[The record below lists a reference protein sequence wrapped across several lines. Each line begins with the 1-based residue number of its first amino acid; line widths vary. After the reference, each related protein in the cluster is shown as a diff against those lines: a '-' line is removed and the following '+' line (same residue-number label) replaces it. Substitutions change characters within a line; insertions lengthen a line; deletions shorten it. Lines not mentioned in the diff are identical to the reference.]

1 MSSVRDRG
9 RRLDAPVV
17 VLVGLLG
24 FAAAFAGSWTPS
36 IWYDEA
42 ATIASATRSWESLG
56 RMLES
61 VDAVHALFYAL
72 MHLWFDLVGYDPVTL
87 RLPSAV
93 FAGLAAALT
102 VVLAAKLLSS
112 RGLGLLAGVVLIVLP
127 RFTWAGGEG
136 RSYALTMVLAVGLT
150 LALLA
155 ATKTGAPW
163 WRWAVYGALAV
174 VSIAVFLYLAL
185 VVAAH
190 ALTVLIRSFSR
201 PPGGNGSGGRTALCF
216 GVTGVAVLLASL
228 PLIVAVVAQSGQ
240 LSWVAPIDAETWKGV
255 FLTQF
260 FPKNPVFAATAWSLI
275 AVGIAAL
282 LIRRPLRPAA
292 LVLLPWLAVPV
303 LAIVAASVL
312 VTPLY
317 SPRYLTFTL
326 PAAAI
331 ALAAAPA
338 VLPTALV
345 RARAV
350 AGALIVLLLA
360 ALALPTY
367 LAQRMP
373 EAKQDASWSQ
383 GAGTVSRLGRDEPTA
398 VVFGSIAYHPGATA
412 RVVEY
417 AYPEAF
423 VGLDD
428 VALTVPL
435 EQSPDLWEKAR
446 PVDAALLA
454 GYDRVVLVTSG
465 RERMQNE
472 RAIEQAG
479 FRETGREYSTNLVVV
494 QYERS

>member
-1 MSSVRDRG
+1 MRS
-9 RRLDAPVV
+9 RRFDAPAV

-24 FAAAFAGSWTPS
+24 FAAAFIGSWTPS

-61 VDAVHALFYAL
+61 VDAVHAVYYAL
-72 MHLWFDLVGYDPVTL
+72 MHVWFDLVGYDPITL

-102 VVLAAKLLSS
+102 VVLAARLLSS

-136 RSYALTMVLAVGLT
+136 RSYALGMLLAVALT

-155 ATKTGAPW
+155 AQRPDARW
-163 WRWAVYGALAV
+163 WRWAVYGGLAV
-174 VSIAVFLYLAL
+174 LSIAVFLYLAL

-190 ALTVLIRSFSR
+190 ALTVLVRLLLGSRGGAQREGATVIRF
-201 PPGGNGSGGRTALCF
+201 A
-216 GVTGVAVLLASL
+216 VTVAAVVLVSL
-228 PLIVAVVAQSGQ
+228 PLVLTVVGQSGQ
-240 LSWVAPIDAETWKGV
+240 LSWVAPIDADTVRGV

-260 FPKNPVFAATAWSLI
+260 FPKNPAVAMVAWSL
-275 AVGIAAL
+275 VAL
-282 LIRRPLRPAA
+282 GLVALVARRSLRPAA
-292 LVLLPWLAVPV
+292 LVLLPWLVVPT
-303 LAIVAASVL
+303 LAIVVASVL

-317 SPRYLTFTL
+317 SPRYLTFSL
-326 PAAAI
+326 PAVAI
-331 ALAAAPA
+331 AMAAVP
-338 VLPTALV
+338 ALV
-345 RARAV
+345 PVAAV
-350 AGALIVLLLA
+350 RLRVAAGVVIVALLGV
-360 ALALPTY
+360 LALPSY
-367 LAQRMP
+367 QAQRMP

-383 GAGTVSRLGRDEPTA
+383 GAGTVSRLDRDEPTA

-423 VGLDD
+423 SGLDD
-428 VALTVPL
+428 VALTAPL
-435 EQSPDLWEKAR
+435 EESPSLWEKAD
-446 PVDAALLA
+446 PVDAEMLA

-465 RERMQNE
+465 RERVENE
-472 RAIEQAG
+472 EAIVAAG
-479 FRETGREYSTNLVVV
+479 FRETERDRSTNLVVV
-494 QYERS
+494 VYERE

>member
-1 MSSVRDRG
+1 
-9 RRLDAPVV
+9 VV

-24 FAAAFAGSWTPS
+24 FAAAFIGSWTPS

-61 VDAVHALFYAL
+61 VDAVHAVYYAL
-72 MHLWFDLVGYDPVTL
+72 MHVWFDLVGYDPITL

-102 VVLAAKLLSS
+102 VVLAARLLSS
-112 RGLGLLAGVVLIVLP
+112 RGLGLLAGIVLIVLP

-136 RSYALTMVLAVGLT
+136 RSYALTMLLAVGLT

-155 ATKTGAPW
+155 ATRADARW

-174 VSIAVFLYLAL
+174 LSIAVFLYLAL

-190 ALTVLIRSFSR
+190 ALSVLLGRTRGRRGGAGRNATVLRFAV
-201 PPGGNGSGGRTALCF
+201 TAA
-216 GVTGVAVLLASL
+216 AVVLVSL
-228 PLIVAVVAQSGQ
+228 PLVLTVVGQSGQ
-240 LSWVAPIDAETWKGV
+240 LSWVAPIDADTWRGV
-255 FLTQF
+255 FLIQF
-260 FPKNPVFAATAWSLI
+260 FPKNPAVATVAWGL
-275 AVGIAAL
+275 VVLGVVAL
-282 LIRRPLRPAA
+282 VARRSLRPAA
-292 LVLLPWLAVPV
+292 LVLLPWLVVPT

-317 SPRYLTFTL
+317 SPRYLTFAL

-331 ALAAAPA
+331 AVAAAPA
-338 VLPTALV
+338 LLPAAAVRLRVAAGVVVVAL
-345 RARAV
+345 
-350 AGALIVLLLA
+350 LT
-360 ALALPTY
+360 ALALPSY

-383 GAGTVSRLGRDEPTA
+383 GAGTVSRLDRDEPTA
-398 VVFGSIAYHPGATA
+398 VVFGSIAYHPGASA
-412 RVVEY
+412 RVIEY

-423 VGLDD
+423 SGLDD

-435 EQSPDLWEKAR
+435 EQSPDLWEKAGS
-446 PVDAALLA
+446 VDTEMLA

-465 RERMQNE
+465 RERVENE
-472 RAIEQAG
+472 EAILAAG
-479 FRETGREYSTNLVVV
+479 FRETDRTYSTNLVVV
-494 QYERS
+494 VYERSQGRAR